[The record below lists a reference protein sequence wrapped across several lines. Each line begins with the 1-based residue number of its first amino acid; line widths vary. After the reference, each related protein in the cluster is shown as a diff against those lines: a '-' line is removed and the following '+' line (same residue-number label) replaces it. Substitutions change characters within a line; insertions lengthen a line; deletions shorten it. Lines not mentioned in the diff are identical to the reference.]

1 MLEVYTTKQG
11 DTWDSIS
18 FSIYGD
24 CKYANLLIE
33 SNTKYIDV
41 CIFTDGISLAVPSV
55 ETKHTASVLP
65 PWKKV
70 K

>member
-1 MLEVYTTKQG
+1 MTYITKQG

-18 FSIYGD
+18 FSIFGD
-24 CKYANLLIE
+24 SKYANLLIE

-41 CIFTDGISLAVPSV
+41 CIFTDGIVLTVPDI
-55 ETKHTASVLP
+55 ETKHTASDLP

-70 K
+70 R